1 MTRFRHFLFKF
12 LILRYAIVLSTT
24 TDDLSCKL
32 VACQL
37 NIVAVATSVTLNTHF
52 TLCQKVQYY
61 YF

>member
-1 MTRFRHFLFKF
+1 LFKF